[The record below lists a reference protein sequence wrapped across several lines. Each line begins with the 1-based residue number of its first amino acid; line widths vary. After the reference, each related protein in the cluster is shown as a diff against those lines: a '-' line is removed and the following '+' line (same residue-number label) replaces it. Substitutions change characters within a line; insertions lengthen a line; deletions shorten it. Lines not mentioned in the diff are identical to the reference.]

1 MGIGWLQCV
10 NIGSSLLKKKKK
22 KVQQVGS
29 TWEIAVFPSQ
39 FCCKSKLL
47 LKKNNILKKS
57 MSRTKNVVDDTKD
70 KIKLIKYLT
79 RNMAW
84 KKS

>member
-1 MGIGWLQCV
+1 
-10 NIGSSLLKKKKK
+10 
-22 KVQQVGS
+22 
-29 TWEIAVFPSQ
+29 
-39 FCCKSKLL
+39 
-47 LKKNNILKKS
+47 